1 MLPLSRR
8 NGSVT
13 MRRRLTSVI
22 ILIVV
27 VFAAGALTVA
37 LANGVGTSS
46 AAGQGSG
53 GPSGS
58 RSVAAASAARQHAA
72 KWIIKQVSGG
82 ATVACDPVMCS
93 VLQARHFPSGNL
105 IALGPSAGDPL
116 GSAIVVSTAAI
127 RSQFRRHLVSV
138 YAPVII
144 ASFGSGTA
152 RVDVRVTAAD
162 GSAAYLAELHAD
174 RLARQASGK
183 QLLGNKHL
191 TVTAAARQALTAG
204 QVDSRL
210 LSTLAVLAGT
220 AHLSVHVLSF
230 GDAGPGASLGVPM
243 RYAVIAI
250 NAAGQQSGSAQYLQA
265 ALGFLRAQQAPFRA
279 ASMTEATESG
289 QPVLRIL
296 FAAPSPLGLLG
307 AGSP

>member
-1 MLPLSRR
+1 
-8 NGSVT
+8 

-22 ILIVV
+22 ILVIV
-27 VFAAGALTVA
+27 VFALGALTVA

-46 AAGQGSG
+46 AAGQ
-53 GPSGS
+53 PSGRS
-58 RSVAAASAARQHAA
+58 LSGNGSVAAASAARKHAA
-72 KWIIKQVSGG
+72 IWITTQVSRG

-93 VLQARHFPSGNL
+93 VLQARHFPAGNL

-116 GSAIVVSTAAI
+116 GSAIVVSTQAI
-127 RSQFRRHLVSV
+127 RSQFAGHLVSV

-162 GSAAYLAELHAD
+162 GSAAYLAEFHAD
-174 RLARQASGK
+174 RLARQVSGMM
-183 QLLGNKHL
+183 LLGNKHL
-191 TVTAAARQALTAG
+191 AVSAAARRALAAG
-204 QVDSRL
+204 EVDSRL

-220 AHLSVHVLSF
+220 AHLSLNVLSF
-230 GDAGPGASLGVPM
+230 GDAGPGASPGVPM

-250 NAAGQQSGSAQYLQA
+250 NADGKQPGSAQYLQA
-265 ALGFLRAQQAPFRA
+265 ALSFLRAQQAPFRA
-279 ASMTEATESG
+279 ASMTEATASG
-289 QPVLRIL
+289 QPVLHIL

>member
-1 MLPLSRR
+1 
-8 NGSVT
+8 

-22 ILIVV
+22 ILVIV

-37 LANGVGTSS
+37 LASGVGTSS
-46 AAGQGSG
+46 AAGQDSG
-53 GPSGS
+53 GGPAGNG
-58 RSVAAASAARQHAA
+58 SVAAASAARKHAA
-72 KWIIKQVSGG
+72 KWITTQVSRG

-116 GSAIVVSTAAI
+116 GSDIVVSTQAI

-144 ASFGSGTA
+144 ASFGSGAA

-174 RLARQASGK
+174 RLARRASGM
-183 QLLGNKHL
+183 QLLRNKHL
-191 TVTAAARQALTAG
+191 SVSAAARQALTAG
-204 QVDSRL
+204 EVDSRL

-230 GDAGPGASLGVPM
+230 GDVGPGASPGVPM

-250 NAAGQQSGSAQYLQA
+250 SAHGSQSGSVQYLQA
-265 ALGFLRAQQAPFRA
+265 ALSFLRAQQAPFRA
-279 ASMTEATESG
+279 ASMIEATESG

-296 FAAPSPLGLLG
+296 FDAPSPLGLLR